1 MTEDPERELTP
12 EEDAR
17 IRWLLASAR
26 AEEQVPDD
34 VVARLDS
41 VLADLAG
48 DRDAESGVRRTPGAR
63 PRWRRGRVL
72 LAAAVGVGVIGV
84 AAVSLPQLGG
94 LQDSGAG
101 GSGDKALSAPE
112 TDRSGS
118 SAGEPPAGALAVTSR
133 LSTDSFRRDVRR
145 LLAADAEGRRLVPAA
160 SPAPSGERLT
170 SGGCRP
176 SPAAGVV
183 RNREVLLDGKPA
195 LLEIFGVRDGARV
208 VRAVSCD
215 GTETLATA
223 RIPAD

>member
-1 MTEDPERELTP
+1 VTEDPERELTP
-12 EEDAR
+12 DEDAR
-17 IRWLLASAR
+17 IRSLLASAR

-41 VLADLAG
+41 VLADLAE
-48 DRDAESGVRRTPGAR
+48 DRDAEGGAGRTPGSR

-94 LQDSGAG
+94 VQDSG
-101 GSGDKALSAPE
+101 GSSDKALSAPE
-112 TDRSGS
+112 TDTSGS
-118 SAGEPPAGALAVTSR
+118 SAGEPPAGALAATSR
-133 LSTDSFRRDVRR
+133 LSTASFRRDVRR
-145 LLAADAEGRRLVPAA
+145 LLAADAEGRRLAPAG
-160 SPAPSGERLT
+160 SPAPSGERLA
-170 SGGCRP
+170 SGACPP

-183 RNREVLLDGKPA
+183 RSREVLLDGKPA

-215 GTETLATA
+215 GTETLATT